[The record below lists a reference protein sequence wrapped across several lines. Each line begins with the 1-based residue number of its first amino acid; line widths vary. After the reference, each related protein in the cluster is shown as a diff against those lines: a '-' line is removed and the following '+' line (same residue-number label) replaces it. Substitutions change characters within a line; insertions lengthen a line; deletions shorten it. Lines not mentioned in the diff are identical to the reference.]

1 MLDIDPSCNHVQY
14 QGKLMMQT
22 CKIAKNLISSPIL
35 GPQNFF
41 RGFYLTVASYHRMQ
55 FEGKPM
61 IQLNQI
67 PNAQTISLQI
77 FKGCL
82 PQILLGP
89 FLNTLSQ
96 LLKKSLTE
104 NYFLYLVVALWTQNF
119 GNMSL
124 FLNMTM
130 EMGLLKIG
138 YLQKSPSVFLYK

>member
-1 MLDIDPSCNHVQY
+1 MLDIVPSCNHVQY

-89 FLNTLSQ
+89 FLNTLSN
-96 LLKKSLTE
+96 LLLGYFNSEPSENAMIEFCKICKLKPSCIDLILTNRPRSFHGCHIVE
-104 NYFLYLVVALWTQNF
+104 T
-119 GNMSL
+119 
-124 FLNMTM
+124 
-130 EMGLLKIG
+130 GLK
-138 YLQKSPSVFLYK
+138 